1 MPPVAGPFAEG
12 HSIGP
17 CRRTRPDPGNGT
29 MTTPPVADSPPPD
42 RPAGLIAVFAGHPVA
57 CNLLMAIM
65 ILAGAWALT
74 RLNTQFFPTF
84 DIEII
89 GVTVTWTGASAED
102 MEAAITEPIEREL
115 LGLDSVRR
123 MTSSSNRGSAVVVL
137 EYEEGSDIDIAL
149 DQVKERV
156 ASIRNLPGAADE
168 PVITRVINYEPVARL
183 LVTGRDGQN
192 LRPIVREIERELI
205 ELGIA
210 KVDIFGLPAEEIAIQ
225 VPSAALRELDMSLA
239 DVARRVAATSVDL
252 PAGSIGRDETTK
264 QLRTLDQQRDE
275 AGFERLALRSG
286 DDGRFLAL
294 GDVATVERR
303 ARKGEVRTTFEG
315 RPAVSL
321 LLSRAETSDS
331 LESARIL
338 HDWLEGR
345 RGGWPPGVEV
355 APYDESWQ
363 QIRERT
369 TLLLVNGA
377 GGLVLVIAVLYLFLN
392 ARVAFWVAVGIPVS
406 FMATLGVLHGLGGSI
421 NVVSLFALIMA
432 FGIIVDDAIVVGEDA
447 LAKRQA
453 GGEPLAAARDGARR
467 MLAPVLASS
476 LTTIAAFMPLML
488 VGGIIG
494 KILFDIPLVVICV
507 IVASVIESFLVLP
520 GHLHHTFRRS
530 EGARAGALRRGLDD
544 AFGRFRDGAFRRL
557 VTAAVR
563 RPWTTLSGAVAV
575 LLLTVGLVQG
585 GRLAF
590 DFFPTPEGQILIA
603 GASFVAGTPPERA
616 EKFIGHLEHTLKET
630 EAHFGEAL
638 VELAVARLGEQ
649 GDQFASLRV
658 QLVGPDG
665 RETRNTEFIA
675 AWRERIEPAP
685 GLESLSLTEVR
696 DGPPGRDVEVSLT
709 GNDPGALKAAALE
722 LASVLVTVPGVSG
735 IEDDMPFG
743 QEQFIV
749 RLTPQASALGLTASD
764 VGEQLRAAYDGR
776 VAQIFQHQGEEI
788 EVRVVLPDDER
799 NDVASLDNLAV
810 ALPGGGVMPLL
821 TAVDIETRRGFDILR
836 HENGRL
842 AVKVSADVDPA
853 VTNANAVIADLTAGP
868 LPAVAGRHGVDW
880 SFKGRQEDQ
889 AETLGDMAWGA
900 GLALALIYLV
910 LAFVFA
916 SWGWPLVVMSVIPFG
931 LVGAIAGHWLMGIN
945 LTILSMIGFFGLSGI
960 VVNDSIIL
968 VSFYKEMKARGLPWR
983 DSIVDAACLRLRAV
997 LLTSLTTIGGLTPL
1011 MFETSVQAQFL
1022 IPMAVSI
1029 AFGLAFAT
1037 FLVLLLVPALLTLHE
1052 SVATRFERQTPQ
1064 AAQAG

>member
-1 MPPVAGPFAEG
+1 
-12 HSIGP
+12 
-17 CRRTRPDPGNGT
+17 
-29 MTTPPVADSPPPD
+29 MTTPSAADSPAPD
-42 RPAGLIAVFAGHPVA
+42 RSAGLIAVFAGHPVA

-65 ILAGAWALT
+65 ILSGAWALT

-84 DIEII
+84 DIEFITI
-89 GVTVTWTGASAED
+89 TVKWTGASAED
-102 MEAAITEPIEREL
+102 VEAAITEPIEREL
-115 LGLDSVRR
+115 LGLDTVRE
-123 MTSSSNRGSAVVVL
+123 MTSSSNRGHGVITL
-137 EYEEGSDIDIAL
+137 EYEEGSDMDVAL

-156 ASIRNLPGAADE
+156 ASIRNLPGEADE
-168 PVITRVINYEPVARL
+168 PVIKRLINYEPVARL

-205 ELGIA
+205 ERGIA
-210 KVDIFGLPAEEIAIQ
+210 KVEIIGLPAEEIAIQ

-239 DVARRVAATSVDL
+239 DVARRVADSSVDL
-252 PAGSIGRDETTK
+252 PAGSIGRDETSK

-303 ARKGEVRTTFEG
+303 ARKGEVRTHFEG
-315 RPAVSL
+315 RPSVSL
-321 LLSRAETSDS
+321 LLSRAESSDS
-331 LESARIL
+331 LVSARVL
-338 HDWLEGR
+338 HEWLDGR

-355 APYDESWQ
+355 VAYDESWEL
-363 QIRERT
+363 IRERT
-369 TLLLVNGA
+369 MLLLKNGV

-406 FMATLGVLHGLGGSI
+406 FMAALAVLFGLGGSV
-421 NVVSLFALIMA
+421 NMVSLFALIMA

-447 LAKRQA
+447 LTKRQA
-453 GGEPLAAARDGARR
+453 GGAPLVAARDGARR

-476 LTTIAAFMPLML
+476 LTTVAAFMPLML
-488 VGGIIG
+488 VSGIIG

-507 IVASVIESFLVLP
+507 IIASVIESFLILP

-530 EGARAGALRRGLDD
+530 EGAVPSAFRRWFDNR
-544 AFGRFRDGAFRRL
+544 FERFRDHTFRRL

-563 RPWTTLSGAVAV
+563 RPLTTLSCALAAM
-575 LLLTVGLVQG
+575 LLTVGLLRG
-585 GRLAF
+585 DRLAF
-590 DFFPTPEGQILIA
+590 NFFPTPEGQILF
-603 GASFVAGTPPERA
+603 ASVSFAAGTPPERV
-616 EKFIGHLEHTLKET
+616 ERFVDHLEHTLKET
-630 EAHFGEAL
+630 EAHFGEDL
-638 VELAVARLGEQ
+638 VDLAVARLGQQERAGRQ
-649 GDQFASLRV
+649 QGSRGDQFASLRV
-658 QLVGPDG
+658 QLVEPDG

-685 GLESLSLTEVR
+685 ALESLSLTEVR
-696 DGPPGRDVEVSLT
+696 GGPPGRDVEVSLT
-709 GNDPGALKAAALE
+709 GNDPAALKSAALE

-735 IEDDMPFG
+735 IEDDMPYG

-749 RLTPQASALGLTASD
+749 RLTPQASAMGLTVSD

-776 VAQIFQHQGEEI
+776 VAQIFQHEGEEI
-788 EVRVVLPDDER
+788 EVRVVLPDRER
-799 NDVASLDNLAV
+799 NDIASLDNLAV

-821 TAVDIETRRGFDILR
+821 TAVDIDTRRGFDILR

-853 VTNANAVIADLTAGP
+853 VTNTNAVVADLTSGP
-868 LPAVAGRHGVDW
+868 LPALAGRYDIDW

-889 AETLGDMAWGA
+889 DETLADMAWGA
-900 GLALALIYLV
+900 GLALTLIYLV

-916 SWGWPLVVMSVIPFG
+916 SYGWPLVVMAVIPFG
-931 LVGAIAGHWLMGIN
+931 LVGAVFGHWVMGIN
-945 LTILSMIGFFGLSGI
+945 LTILSLFGFFGLSGI

-968 VSFYKEMKARGLPWR
+968 VSFYKEMKRRGFPWR
-983 DSIVDAACLRLRAV
+983 NSVVDAACFRLRAV

-1011 MFETSVQAQFL
+1011 LFETSVQAQFL

-1052 SVATRFERQTPQ
+1052 SVATRFERA
-1064 AAQAG
+1064 AAQVAPATG

>member
-1 MPPVAGPFAEG
+1 MAAPPATDAPAL
-12 HSIGP
+12 H
-17 CRRTRPDPGNGT
+17 
-29 MTTPPVADSPPPD
+29 
-42 RPAGLIAVFAGHPVA
+42 RPAGLIAVFASHPAA

-65 ILAGAWALT
+65 LLGGAWALT

-84 DIEII
+84 DIDFIT
-89 GVTVTWTGASAED
+89 VTVTWTGASAED
-102 MEAAITEPIEREL
+102 VEAAITEPIEREL
-115 LGLDSVRR
+115 LGLDTVRV
-123 MTSSSNRGSAVVVL
+123 MTSSSNRGSASISL
-137 EYEEGSDIDIAL
+137 EYEEGSDMAVAL

-156 ASIRNLPGAADE
+156 ASIRNLPGAAEE
-168 PVITRVINYEPVARL
+168 PVIKRMINYEPVARL
-183 LVTGRDGQN
+183 LVTGRGGQS

-210 KVDIFGLPAEEIAIQ
+210 RIEIFGLQAEEIAIQ

-239 DVARRVAATSVDL
+239 DIARRVASSSVDL
-252 PAGSIGRDETTK
+252 PAGSIGRDETSK

-275 AGFERLALRSG
+275 TGFERLALRSG

-315 RPAVSL
+315 RPAISM

-331 LESARIL
+331 IESARIL
-338 HDWLEGR
+338 HEWLDARHGH
-345 RGGWPPGVEV
+345 WPPGVEV
-355 APYDESWQ
+355 IAYDQSWER
-363 QIRERT
+363 IRERT
-369 TLLLVNGA
+369 MLLLENGA
-377 GGLVLVIAVLYLFLN
+377 GGLVLVVAVLYLFLN

-406 FMATLGVLHGLGGSI
+406 FMATLAVLWALGGSI
-421 NVVSLFALIMA
+421 NMISLFALIMA

-447 LAKRQA
+447 LTKRRA
-453 GGEPLAAARDGARR
+453 GGEPLAAARDGAYR

-494 KILFDIPLVVICV
+494 KIMFDIPLVVICV
-507 IVASVIESFLVLP
+507 IIASVIESFLILP

-530 EGARAGALRRGLDD
+530 VGAKT
-544 AFGRFRDGAFRRL
+544 GAFRRWFDDAFERFRDDTFRRL
-557 VTAAVR
+557 VSIAVL
-563 RPWTTLSGAVAV
+563 RPWTTLSCAVAA
-575 LLLTVGLVQG
+575 LLLAVGLLRG
-585 GRLAF
+585 DRLAF
-590 DFFPTPEGQILIA
+590 NFFPTPEGQILF
-603 GASFVAGTPPERA
+603 ASVSFAAGTPPERV
-616 EKFIGHLEHTLKET
+616 ERFIGHLEHTLKET
-630 EAHFGEAL
+630 ETRFGEAL
-638 VELAVARLGEQ
+638 VELAVARLGQQERADSQ
-649 GDQFASLRV
+649 QGSRGDQFASLRV
-658 QLVGPDG
+658 QLVEPDA

-696 DGPPGRDVEVSLT
+696 GGPPGRDVEVSLT
-709 GNDPGALKAAALE
+709 GNDASALKSVALE
-722 LASVLVTVPGVSG
+722 LASVLATVPGVSG
-735 IEDDMPFG
+735 IEDDMPYG

-749 RLTPQASALGLTASD
+749 RLTPQASALGLTVSD

-776 VAQIFQHQGEEI
+776 VAQIFQHEGEEM
-788 EVRVVLPDDER
+788 EVRVLLPDRER
-799 NDVASLDNLAV
+799 NDIASLENLAV
-810 ALPGGGVMPLL
+810 ALHGGGVMPLL
-821 TAVDIETRRGFDILR
+821 TAVDIDTRRGFDILR

-853 VTNANAVIADLTAGP
+853 VTNTNAVVADLSTGP
-868 LPAVAGRHGVDW
+868 LPSLAARYGIDW

-889 AETLGDMAWGA
+889 AETLSDMAWGA

-916 SWGWPLVVMSVIPFG
+916 SYGWPLVVMAVIPFG
-931 LVGAIAGHWLMGIN
+931 LVGAIVGHWLMGIN
-945 LTILSMIGFFGLSGI
+945 LTILSLFGFFGLSGI

-968 VSFYKEMKARGLPWR
+968 ITFYKTLKAAGTPWR
-983 DSIVDAACLRLRAV
+983 EAVVEAACFRLRAV

-1037 FLVLLLVPALLTLHE
+1037 FLVLLLVPALLALHE
-1052 SVATRFERQTPQ
+1052 SVATRFERREVQVSPAT
-1064 AAQAG
+1064 G